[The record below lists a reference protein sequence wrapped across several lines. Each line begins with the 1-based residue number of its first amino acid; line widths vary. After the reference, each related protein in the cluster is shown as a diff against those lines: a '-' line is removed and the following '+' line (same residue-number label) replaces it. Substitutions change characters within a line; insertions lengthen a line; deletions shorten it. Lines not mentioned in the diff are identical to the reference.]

1 MSLKVQNGTARQ
13 LRNQK
18 ARPEP
23 KLLTRLRNAPAFI
36 TAQPNWFSL
45 LAFALATI
53 AFTWPLAA
61 NLSGTLFDL
70 GDPVDSSWRLGSMA
84 YQLLHNPWQLYQ
96 SPTLYPVPNVLTLDE
111 LLTGNALLTAPLIW
125 LTNNPVLAFNLLV
138 FASYVLSGWA
148 AYLLT
153 RQLTNS
159 VGAGLVAG
167 TIFTFSPWHYAQ
179 HGHLGI
185 GATEWMVF
193 ALYFL
198 LLFLENRSPRR
209 LVYLASFSFFL
220 ALQALVAGYLA
231 YFATIIVTLY
241 LLYYFLLEGGLLARL
256 LWYANF
262 KVVQPGVARLTKKAS
277 SPTLKPDWPDLKML
291 GWQAVLLVGAGSIAL
306 LLILPFTL
314 PFIQTQ
320 HDYAFTRSLDEIR
333 HFSTSP
339 NGLRLA
345 TDENWLVKLH
355 LLNKQAGERALWPGL
370 IAMLLAGF
378 GLFWSRQ
385 IRLNSRRWL
394 FGLMAIF
401 GLVLC
406 FGPYLNM
413 DEIGSKPTD
422 IALPYLW
429 FYNHVPGFDALR
441 VPYRFGAIF
450 MLGLAVCA
458 GYGVA
463 ALQRLNWTR
472 FLHLKLNWNVAV
484 ATLVLILAGGEF
496 YAPGLTTQAV
506 GMNQDT
512 PPLYQ
517 WLASPESQKI
527 VPENALMLE
536 LPLNVASSVNSYPLY
551 ALYNL
556 QYRRPLLDGSANIVP
571 NSYNRLFNEVRD
583 FPDLRSLDVIEGL
596 KVQFVI
602 VHPDLLTANQRHT
615 LDGLLSSGERF
626 DTVKSYPDALLLKV
640 KTSNRFAKLLAA
652 VPPGSEIY
660 LADDGKPKTAG
671 LYTNALIGILGNKYQ
686 YFSDY
691 QTLYNPTIHLVQ
703 PHKVYDFAILYKGTN
718 STGFG
723 YSAMDMI
730 FSNETVEV
738 YARANPGLNQK
749 GFANPM
755 I

>member
-1 MSLKVQNGTARQ
+1 MSLEVQNGTASPLQ
-13 LRNQK
+13 NQK
-18 ARPEP
+18 ARPGP
-23 KLLTRLRNAPAFI
+23 KLLTRLRNGPALV
-36 TAQPNWFSL
+36 AAHPSWFSL
-45 LAFALATI
+45 LAFILATI

-61 NLSGTLFDL
+61 NLGGALFDL
-70 GDPVDSSWRLGSMA
+70 GDPADSSWRLGSMA
-84 YQLLHNPWQLYQ
+84 YQLLHDPLQLYQ

-138 FASYVLSGWA
+138 FASYALSGWA
-148 AYLLT
+148 TYLLT
-153 RQLTNS
+153 RHLSNS

-185 GATEWMVF
+185 GATEWMIF

-198 LLFLENRSPRR
+198 LLFLESHTPRR
-209 LVYLASFSFFL
+209 FVYLALFSLFL

-231 YFATIIVTLY
+231 YFAAIIVTLY
-241 LLYYFLLEGGLLARL
+241 LLYYFLVEGGLLARL

-262 KVVQPGVARLTKKAS
+262 KMIQPGLARLGKKTLPVAS
-277 SPTLKPDWPDLKML
+277 KPRWPDLKTL
-291 GWQAVLLVGAGSIAL
+291 GWQAVWLVGAGAIAL

-320 HDYAFTRSLDEIR
+320 QDYAFSRTLDEVGR
-333 HFSTSP
+333 FSASP

-370 IAMLLAGF
+370 IATLLAGF
-378 GLFWSRQ
+378 GLVWGGRV
-385 IRLNSRRWL
+385 RLNSRRWL
-394 FGLMAIF
+394 FGLMAVF
-401 GLVLC
+401 GLILC

-413 DEIGSKPTD
+413 DEIGSKPTN

-429 FYNHVPGFDALR
+429 FYQHVPGFDALR

-463 ALQRLNWTR
+463 TLQRLNWTR
-472 FLHLKLNWNVAV
+472 FLRLKLNWSAAV
-484 ATLVLILAGGEF
+484 ATLVLILAGAEF
-496 YAPGLTTQAV
+496 YAPGLTTQPV

-517 WLASPESQKI
+517 WLGSPESQQI
-527 VPENALMLE
+527 VPASALMLE
-536 LPLNVASSVNSYPLY
+536 LPLNVASPVNSYPLY

-556 QYRRPLLDGSANIVP
+556 LYRRPLLDGSANIVP
-571 NSYNRLFNEVRD
+571 NSYRRLFNEVRD
-583 FPDLRSLDVIEGL
+583 FPDPRSLDVIEGL

-602 VHPDLLTANQRHT
+602 VHP
-615 LDGLLSSGERF
+615 GLLSASQRKTLDDVLKAGERF
-626 DTVKSYPDALLLKV
+626 DTVKNYPDALLLKV
-640 KTSNRFAKLLAA
+640 KTSQRFAKLLAA
-652 VPPGSEIY
+652 MPSGSQVY
-660 LADDGKPKTAG
+660 LADEGKPTTAG
-671 LYTNALIGILGNKYQ
+671 LYTNALIGTLGDKYQ
-686 YFSDY
+686 YFGDY
-691 QTLYNPTIHLVQ
+691 QTPYNPAPHTAQ
-703 PHKVYDFAILYKGTN
+703 PHKVYDFAILYKGTD
-718 STGFG
+718 SIRLG
-723 YSAMDMI
+723 YSAADMI
-730 FSNETVEV
+730 FSNETVAV
-738 YARANPGLNQK
+738 YARANPALIK
-749 GFANPM
+749 SAN
-755 I
+755 